1 MGEVK
6 MSKEAESLVDKWIHS
21 NRKGIL
27 GVNYYLVHKEGEVWR
42 VKGEIEMAK
51 GLFATDREEFEIEV
65 SAKTG
70 EILGR

>member
-1 MGEVK
+1 MEIK
-6 MSKEAESLVDKWIHS
+6 MPKEAESLVDKWIHS

-27 GVNYYLVHKEGEVWR
+27 GVNYHSARKEGDVWR
-42 VKGEIEMAK
+42 VKGEVEMSK
-51 GLFATDREEFEIEV
+51 GLFATEREEFEIEV